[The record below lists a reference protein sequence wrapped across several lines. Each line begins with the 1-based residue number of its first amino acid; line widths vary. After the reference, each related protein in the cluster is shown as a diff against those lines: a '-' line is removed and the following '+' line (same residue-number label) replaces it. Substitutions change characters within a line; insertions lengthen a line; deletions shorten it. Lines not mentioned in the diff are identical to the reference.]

1 MRETFKITDPN
12 YEPKFLDL
20 LDFEDKLEAN
30 YALRSVRHHQKE
42 IEEHRKLLRSEVNI
56 IRKLAKKAE
65 KVKET
70 K

>member
-20 LDFEDKLEAN
+20 LNHSDYQKAY

-42 IEEHRKLLRSEVNI
+42 IEEHRKLLRREVNI
-56 IRKLAKKAE
+56 IRRLVKKTE
-65 KVKET
+65 KGTYT

>member
-20 LDFEDKLEAN
+20 LDHSDYLEAY

-42 IEEHRKLLRSEVNI
+42 IEEHRKLLRREVNI

-65 KVKET
+65 KGNYK
-70 K
+70 